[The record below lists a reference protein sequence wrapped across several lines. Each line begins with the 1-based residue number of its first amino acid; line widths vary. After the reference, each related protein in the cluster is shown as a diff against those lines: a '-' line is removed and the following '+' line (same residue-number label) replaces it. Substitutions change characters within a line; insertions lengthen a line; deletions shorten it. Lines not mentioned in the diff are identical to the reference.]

1 MNESKITL
9 LENIELLAQSP
20 DLSQLKDLLAE
31 IHPADLAELLDELD
45 PDLAVTV
52 FAVLPDVTASE
63 VLDETGSLVRRE
75 LVERVED
82 ERLADLLEE
91 MPMDDAVGIL
101 EDLPADTAERLLALM
116 EPEEAEAAQKLLS
129 YADESA
135 GRLMTTEVAALRR
148 QWTAAEALDYL
159 RRLVE
164 DDLTEMVH
172 YLYVVDR
179 DNRLIGVVPIRKL
192 LMARAEETVESLM
205 NREVISVRTMADQEE
220 LAELVSRYDF
230 VAVPVV
236 DNDFHLVGVVT
247 VDDVLDVLEEEATE
261 DIQRL
266 GGSEPLARP
275 YFDASVWEVIGKRLV
290 WLLPLFAASL
300 VSDAILRRFDTL
312 LASVIILTLFIPVI
326 SGTGGNSG
334 SQTVA
339 TIIRA
344 LAIGEVRWSDLRR
357 TWMREA
363 IVGTVLGLVLG
374 IGGFVR
380 ALIWGADTT
389 VALVLA
395 LTLPLVV
402 IWANTVA
409 TLVPMLAE
417 KVGIDPAVVSAPMIT
432 TIVDASGVLIYL
444 SIASYLLLR

>member
-300 VSDAILRRFDTL
+300 VSDAILLRFDTL

>member
-275 YFDASVWEVIGKRLV
+275 YFDASVWEVIGKRGCCH
-290 WLLPLFAASL
+290 FS
-300 VSDAILRRFDTL
+300 LRRSSPTRFCYDST
-312 LASVIILTLFIPVI
+312 PC
-326 SGTGGNSG
+326 
-334 SQTVA
+334 
-339 TIIRA
+339 
-344 LAIGEVRWSDLRR
+344 
-357 TWMREA
+357 
-363 IVGTVLGLVLG
+363 
-374 IGGFVR
+374 
-380 ALIWGADTT
+380 
-389 VALVLA
+389 
-395 LTLPLVV
+395 LP
-402 IWANTVA
+402 
-409 TLVPMLAE
+409 
-417 KVGIDPAVVSAPMIT
+417 
-432 TIVDASGVLIYL
+432 
-444 SIASYLLLR
+444 R